1 MLGAALTVAAL
12 AGCGAVIDRR
22 ADLREAAAEARYPP
36 TGELI
41 EVNGRIVHA
50 HVEGSG
56 PDLVLLHGASGNTR
70 DFTFSFVDR
79 LADEYRVIVFD
90 RPGLGWTERASDR
103 YGPWTPRAESP
114 AEQAALLQAA
124 ADRLGVKT
132 PLVLGHSY
140 GGAVAL
146 AWGLSRPDDT
156 AGLIVVS
163 GASNPWPGGLGPMYR
178 IIGSSWGG
186 ALIAPLITAWSPYDR
201 LNAALEEIFAPDPVP
216 PGYAR
221 HIGAGLTLRRESF
234 RANARQVNTLRPH
247 VVDMS
252 ERYPTLRMP
261 VEIVHGTA
269 DDVVPID
276 IHSEPLARQIP
287 GANLT
292 RLEGVGHMPHH
303 AAPDAV
309 EDAIHRAAAR
319 ARLR

>member
-1 MLGAALTVAAL
+1 MGAALTVAAL
-12 AGCGAVIDRR
+12 AGCSVVIDRR
-22 ADLREAAAEARYPP
+22 ADLREAEAEARYPP
-36 TGELI
+36 TGQLI
-41 EVNGRIVHA
+41 EVDGRIVHA
-50 HVEGSG
+50 DVQGSG

-79 LADEYRVIVFD
+79 LKDDYRVIAFD
-90 RPGLGWTERASDR
+90 RPGLGWTERDAR
-103 YGPWTPRAESP
+103 YGPWSPRAESP
-114 AEQAALLQAA
+114 REQARLLQAA
-124 ADRLGVKT
+124 SDRLGVQS

-146 AWGLSRPDDT
+146 AWGLERPEET

-163 GASNPWPGGLGPMYR
+163 GASNPWPGGLGPLYR
-178 IIGSSWGG
+178 VMGSSWGG
-186 ALIAPLITAWSPYDR
+186 ALLAPLITALGPEGQVDD
-201 LNAALEEIFAPDPVP
+201 ALAGIFAPDPVP

-247 VVDMS
+247 VVEMS
-252 ERYPTLRMP
+252 QHYPTLTMP
-261 VEIVHGTA
+261 VEIVHGTE
-269 DDVVPID
+269 DDTVPID

-292 RLEGVGHMPHH
+292 RLQSVGHMPHH

-309 EDAIHRAAAR
+309 EAAIHRAATR
-319 ARLR
+319 AGLRR